1 MEIELLRDLIIVI
14 SGLVV
19 TLVAVLVAVI
29 SYSLYRRVNVV
40 LQSVKTSATKIE
52 ALTTVATDELGKPLI
67 QVAGLVQGIVY
78 GIRAINKM
86 TKKGG

>member
-19 TLVAVLVAVI
+19 TVVAVLVAVI

-52 ALTTVATDELGKPLI
+52 ALTIVATDELGKPLI